1 MNDLSIIVPV
11 YNNEQSLKELNNKI
25 LKSVRE
31 IDIKKFSIIYIDDFS
46 TDNSLKILNSIK
58 KKNKNIRIIK
68 LKKNIGQSNATKIG
82 ITKSYSKYYF
92 TLAADLQDDP
102 NLIKVFYKEI
112 KNKKIDIVLFAKK
125 NLQGSTINKFFSF
138 IHWKLINIISGKK
151 FPKYGCDVFGFSLN
165 VKTEVFSKIKFTE
178 STSIELF
185 KSLRNKK
192 IIYFTKMKRKYGV
205 SSHTFKKR
213 FQTSINQIL
222 ALKSLSEIF
231 WYFSFFIIGLFIIS
245 GLVIFFKFVFTEFK
259 IFTGWRSLILLNLM
273 SFSLIL
279 FNFALIFRYLKKLE
293 LKISNLKK

>member
-1 MNDLSIIVPV
+1 MNELSIIIPV
-11 YNNEQSLKELNNKI
+11 YNNEQSLAELNNKI
-25 LKSVRE
+25 YKSIKE
-31 IDIKKFSIIYIDDFS
+31 INIKKFSVIYINDFS
-46 TDNSLKILNSIK
+46 TDDSLKVLNSLKK
-58 KKNKNIRIIK
+58 KYKEITIIK
-68 LKKNIGQSNATKIG
+68 LKKNSGQANATKVG
-82 ITKSYSKYYF
+82 IIKSHSKYYF

-102 NLIKVFYKEI
+102 KLIKAFYKEI

-125 NLQGSTINKFFSF
+125 NLQGTAFNKFFSF
-138 IHWKLINIISGKK
+138 IHWKLMSIISGKK
-151 FPKYGCDVFGFSLN
+151 FPKYGCDVFGFSHN
-165 VKTEVFSKIKFTE
+165 VKNEVFSKIKFIE

-231 WYFSFFIIGLFIIS
+231 WYFSFFIIGLFIVS
-245 GLVIFFKFVFTEFK
+245 GLVIFFKFVFAEFK

-279 FNFALIFRYLKKLE
+279 FNFALIFRYLNKLE
-293 LKISNLKK
+293 SKITNLKK

>member
-1 MNDLSIIVPV
+1 MNDLSIIIPV

-25 LKSVRE
+25 LKSIKE
-31 IDIKKFSIIYIDDFS
+31 IKIKKFSIIYVDDFS
-46 TDNSLKILNSIK
+46 TDDSLKILNSFK
-58 KKNKNIRIIK
+58 KKIKNIRIIK
-68 LKKNIGQSNATKIG
+68 LKKNSGQTNATKIG

-102 NLIKVFYKEI
+102 KLIKIFYKEI

-125 NLQGSTINKFFSF
+125 NLQGTTINKFFSF
-138 IHWKLINIISGKK
+138 LHWKLMNVISGKK
-151 FPKYGCDVFGFSLN
+151 FPKYGCDVFGFSNN
-165 VKTEVFSKIKFTE
+165 VKTEVFSKIKFIE

-192 IIYFTKMKRKYGV
+192 IIYFTKMNRKHGT
-205 SSHTFKKR
+205 SSHTFKKK

-231 WYFSFFIIGLFIIS
+231 WYFSFFIIGSFIIS
-245 GLVIFFKFVFTEFK
+245 GLVIFFKFIFAEFK
-259 IFTGWRSLILLNLM
+259 TFDGWRSLILLNLM

-279 FNFALIFRYLKKLE
+279 FNFALLFRYLNKLNS
-293 LKISNLKK
+293 KITSLKK